1 MFIRRQIVNGR
12 AYFFI
17 EERYRRKDKRNPATR
32 FIVSLGRE
40 KSLMAAYERELT
52 VFLKSAD
59 KLERLERVMNI
70 LGAEAGY
77 QRDP

>member
-12 AYFFI
+12 SYFFI

-40 KSLMAAYERELT
+40 KSLMAAYEKELAAY
-52 VFLKSAD
+52 LKAAD

-70 LGAEAGY
+70 LGTEASY
-77 QRDP
+77 RDR

>member
-40 KSLMAAYERELT
+40 KSLMAAYEKEFKA
-52 VFLKSAD
+52 FLKSSD
-59 KLERLERVMNI
+59 RLERLERVMDI

>member
-1 MFIRRQIVNGR
+1 MFIRKQVISGR

-32 FIVSLGRE
+32 LIVSLGRTQ
-40 KSLMAAYERELT
+40 SVRAAYEQELT

-59 KLERLERVMNI
+59 KLERLERAASV
-70 LGAEAGY
+70 LGWEAQY
-77 QRDP
+77 RDR